1 MNKGYLEDY
10 DYYEEGKEEEMS
22 NDHVVMEG
30 SYLEKTKNRNFGVG
44 HTMESH
50 TNETV
55 WKTGNK
61 GFKTLKRVRDN

>member
-55 WKTGNK
+55 WKTGNECL
-61 GFKTLKRVRDN
+61 TNDE